1 MQSIVLCSA
10 FHTHLHGTTVFL
22 PKTWD
27 QYNQLSPK
35 YTLPLNAEVSF
46 KQCSAHWIS
55 SYSATCECIFYS
67 FEECFKI
74 LTQERRSA
82 WMFYVSCSSK
92 SNQICCC
99 QISSALRCVFE
110 YQCLIFWMVCLATV
124 IFLYAQ
130 SYLHKCAKINDTLYL
145 TNIYI
150 SIKTPLKMM
159 RKILHS
165 HTHTH

>member
-1 MQSIVLCSA
+1 MAQLCFCQRPGINITSFHPNTLSHWMQKCLLNSA
-10 FHTHLHGTTVFL
+10 VHNEEALTVF
-22 PKTWD
+22 T
-27 QYNQLSPK
+27 
-35 YTLPLNAEVSF
+35 
-46 KQCSAHWIS
+46 
-55 SYSATCECIFYS
+55 ATYECIFYC

-82 WMFYVSCSSK
+82 WMFYVPRSSK
-92 SNQICCC
+92 SDQICCC

-110 YQCLIFWMVCLATV
+110 YQCLIFWMVRLATV

-130 SYLHKCAKINDTLYL
+130 SYLLKCAKINYTLYL

-159 RKILHS
+159 RKNLHS
-165 HTHTH
+165 LTHTHTH